1 MKYNLFKIFKFST
14 ISRKIDQIRYIYS
27 RIYKIIKNIPTNTA
41 DLIKITLKN
50 IFLKTNKFIRF
61 LQRNFL
67 KIFETLD
74 IRRIY
79 KYFDIRRYNFFKLSK
94 NIGIKNYKNLTVYFI
109 TLLIPLLINRIIK
122 IANKNIIIPSPIS
135 VA

>member
-1 MKYNLFKIFKFST
+1 MKYKDFKIFKFST

-94 NIGIKNYKNLTVYFI
+94 ILALKII
-109 TLLIPLLINRIIK
+109 RI
-122 IANKNIIIPSPIS
+122 
-135 VA
+135 